1 MSEPEAAVSKPTRRF
16 LALLWCLV
24 VATVLIPP
32 LTMVPRSFDVFRTP
46 KHVVFLAL
54 SLLLIAAAAAGA
66 LLSDEIARV
75 LRARSAAVFLA
86 LAAAA
91 WTGVTTLTSLRP
103 IASLWKPLT
112 AVCFAAFFTA
122 VVILAARRGLPALVI
137 VFVPATI
144 NAIVALLQSTGVWY
158 PWAVDPRVPQRL
170 RTTGLIGNPNDL
182 GTYLVVPAIAAIA
195 AAVVWRQRKWLFAV
209 AALLLIGVAS
219 AQSITPVLAGAAGLF
234 AMTITG
240 GTRRLRVA
248 AVVAALALVLAA
260 SLHPGSRQRF
270 ERLFSVASSGDLPEI
285 TSFRVMPAATA
296 LLMFRERP
304 LLGAG
309 PGTFSATY
317 MTEKLKADEA
327 HPQWIR
333 PRNPMFGQ
341 VHNDHLQVLAETGLP
356 GYLLFIAGLALLAS
370 ITFRSSA
377 SGPQASDPRVRFAR
391 LFAFPAALTF
401 AVLALAQFPLQ
412 LTSPMVADLYLAALC
427 FTWTES
433 NARA

>member
-24 VATVLIPP
+24 VATVISAPLI
-32 LTMVPRSFDVFRTP
+32 MVPGSFDVFRAP

-66 LLSDEIARV
+66 LLSDEIGRALRPRSTSV
-75 LRARSAAVFLA
+75 LIA

-91 WTGVTTLTSLRP
+91 WTAVTTLTSLRP
-103 IASLWKPLT
+103 MASLWKPLT

-122 VVILAARRGLPALVI
+122 VVILAARRGLTALSI

-144 NAIVALLQSTGVWY
+144 NAIVAVLQSTGVWY
-158 PWAVDPRVPQRL
+158 PWASDPRLPQRML
-170 RTTGLIGNPNDL
+170 TTGLIGNPNDL
-182 GTYLVVPAIAAIA
+182 GTYLVMPAIAAIA
-195 AAVVWRQRKWLFAV
+195 AAVVWRQHKWLYAI

-219 AQSITPVLAGAAGLF
+219 AQSVSPVIAAAAGLF

-240 GTRRLRVA
+240 GTRRLRMA
-248 AVVAALALVLAA
+248 AVVATLALVLAA
-260 SLHPGSRQRF
+260 ALHPGSRARF
-270 ERLFSVASSGDLPEI
+270 ERLFSITSSGQLPEI

-296 LLMFRERP
+296 LQMFRERP
-304 LLGAG
+304 LLGTG

-317 MTEKLKADEA
+317 MTEKLKVDPIY
-327 HPQWIR
+327 PQWLR
-333 PRNPMFGQ
+333 RRNPMFAQ

-356 GYLLFIAGLALLAS
+356 GYVLFIGGLALLAS
-370 ITFRSSA
+370 ITFRSAGAAA
-377 SGPQASDPRVRFAR
+377 SSDPRARFAR

-401 AVLALAQFPLQ
+401 AVLALAQFPMQ
-412 LTSPMVADLYLAALC
+412 LTSPMVASLYLAALC

-433 NARA
+433 HARA